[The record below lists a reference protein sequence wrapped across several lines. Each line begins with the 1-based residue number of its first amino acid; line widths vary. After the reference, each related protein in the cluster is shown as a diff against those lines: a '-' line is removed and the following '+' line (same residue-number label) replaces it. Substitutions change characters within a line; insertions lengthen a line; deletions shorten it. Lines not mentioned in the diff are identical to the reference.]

1 MPDAQENYDD
11 IRDAVSR
18 LCAQFPGE
26 YWRRVDREMAY
37 PQEFVTSLT
46 EACLLYTSD
55 AADE

>member
-1 MPDAQENYDD
+1 MPDTPENYDD

-37 PQEFVTSLT
+37 PTEFVTAST
-46 EACLLYTSD
+46 EAGWL
-55 AADE
+55 AALIPA